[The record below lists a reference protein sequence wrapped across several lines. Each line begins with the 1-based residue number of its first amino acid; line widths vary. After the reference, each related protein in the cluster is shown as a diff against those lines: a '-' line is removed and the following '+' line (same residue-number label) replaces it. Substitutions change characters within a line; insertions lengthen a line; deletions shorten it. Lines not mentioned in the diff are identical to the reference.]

1 MALAQ
6 AQRNLLNTII
16 MATNFN
22 RTGNSLSGRNR
33 VLIFLGLAVITF
45 LLLFRSLT
53 YTIDSGY
60 AGLVFHTFGNGIDPN
75 EEARGQGFHWKAPWD
90 KVVKYEVRQQEA
102 KEHLEVLSSN
112 LLKIELDVSIFYQPQ
127 LNKLGYLETER
138 GANYADRVIVP
149 AMRSVAREVIA
160 QYLPEEINTS
170 KRELIQT
177 QIEEQFEAKL
187 AANYIQCND
196 VLIRKVKLPLKLE
209 ESIERKLQQEQ
220 ESLEYEF
227 RLVKESKE
235 AERKRIEAEG
245 IRAFQDIVTQ
255 SVTDDLLKWKGIEA
269 TTQLAESD
277 NAKIVI
283 IGNEDGLPLI
293 LGND

>member
-1 MALAQ
+1 MMTSRA
-6 AQRNLLNTII
+6 
-16 MATNFN
+16 
-22 RTGNSLSGRNR
+22 
-33 VLIFLGLAVITF
+33 
-45 LLLFRSLT
+45 
-53 YTIDSGY
+53 
-60 AGLVFHTFGNGIDPN
+60 
-75 EEARGQGFHWKAPWD
+75 
-90 KVVKYEVRQQEA
+90 
-102 KEHLEVLSSN
+102 SSP
-112 LLKIELDVSIFYQPQ
+112 SC
-127 LNKLGYLETER
+127 ETSCET
-138 GANYADRVIVP
+138 
-149 AMRSVAREVIA
+149 SVAREVIA
-160 QYLPEEINTS
+160 QYLPEEINTT

-187 AANYIQCND
+187 AANFIQCND

-293 LGND
+293 LGNE

>member
-1 MALAQ
+1 M
-6 AQRNLLNTII
+6 
-16 MATNFN
+16 
-22 RTGNSLSGRNR
+22 
-33 VLIFLGLAVITF
+33 
-45 LLLFRSLT
+45 
-53 YTIDSGY
+53 
-60 AGLVFHTFGNGIDPN
+60 
-75 EEARGQGFHWKAPWD
+75 
-90 KVVKYEVRQQEA
+90 
-102 KEHLEVLSSN
+102 
-112 LLKIELDVSIFYQPQ
+112 
-127 LNKLGYLETER
+127 
-138 GANYADRVIVP
+138 
-149 AMRSVAREVIA
+149 
-160 QYLPEEINTS
+160 
-170 KRELIQT
+170 
-177 QIEEQFEAKL
+177 
-187 AANYIQCND
+187 
-196 VLIRKVKLPLKLE
+196 LIRKVKLPLKLE

-293 LGND
+293 LGNE

>member
-1 MALAQ
+1 M
-6 AQRNLLNTII
+6 
-16 MATNFN
+16 
-22 RTGNSLSGRNR
+22 
-33 VLIFLGLAVITF
+33 
-45 LLLFRSLT
+45 
-53 YTIDSGY
+53 
-60 AGLVFHTFGNGIDPN
+60 
-75 EEARGQGFHWKAPWD
+75 
-90 KVVKYEVRQQEA
+90 VKYEVRQQEA
-102 KEHLEVLSSN
+102 KERLEVLSSN

-160 QYLPEEINTS
+160 QYLPEEINTT

-187 AANYIQCND
+187 AANFIQCND

-255 SVTDDLLKWKGIEA
+255 SVTNDLLKWKGIEA

-293 LGND
+293 LGNE